1 MHIELKNILKLS
13 VAERILMVEK
23 IRDSISPEN
32 IEVSD
37 TQKAELDN
45 RLLKHKNN
53 QTSYSSWDTIKN
65 DLKNR

>member
-1 MHIELKNILKLS
+1 MHLELKNILKLS

-23 IRDSISPEN
+23 IWDSITPEN
-32 IEVSD
+32 IEISD
-37 TQKAELDN
+37 AQKTELDS

-53 QTSYSSWDTIKN
+53 QTSYSSWNAIKD